1 MATVTNEM
9 GALST
14 DEGVSRKMVVWDA
27 KAAERA
33 TSLASN
39 EMENT
44 PAKGAS
50 GFYMVGNVTGPEA
63 AEGGSRRR
71 ERNVRGARARGRWDA
86 GREAPGAA
94 GETIAQRT

>member
-1 MATVTNEM
+1 MASPTAMPVDSTLGSNGGDDSMATVTNEM

-39 EMENT
+39 
-44 PAKGAS
+44 
-50 GFYMVGNVTGPEA
+50 
-63 AEGGSRRR
+63 
-71 ERNVRGARARGRWDA
+71 
-86 GREAPGAA
+86 
-94 GETIAQRT
+94 

>member
-1 MATVTNEM
+1 MASPTAMPVDSTLGCNGGDDSMATVTNEM

-33 TSLASN
+33 TSMASS

-50 GFYMVGNVTGPEA
+50 GFYMGGNVTTW
-63 AEGGSRRR
+63 
-71 ERNVRGARARGRWDA
+71 VGAHSVHFMG
-86 GREAPGAA
+86 
-94 GETIAQRT
+94 

>member
-1 MATVTNEM
+1 MDSPIAMAVDSTLGSNGGDDSMATVTNEM

-14 DEGVSRKMVVWDA
+14 DEGVSRKMVVWDE

-33 TSLASN
+33 TSMASS

-50 GFYMVGNVTGPEA
+50 GFIMSGNVTRGS
-63 AEGGSRRR
+63 GG
-71 ERNVRGARARGRWDA
+71 VRWARHKVQPR
-86 GREAPGAA
+86 AP
-94 GETIAQRT
+94 